1 MLHRPTRR
9 RRNAKS
15 TKPRIY
21 DSEDPNLPNLPGND
35 EISWSD
41 YEGYLTDT
49 LSDDSQSIKT
59 IRSSTAQ
66 SISKDSLISEE
77 QLQQSLENS
86 VTESSSIHHSIHPPQ
101 RASSNEYQVGKMSNS
116 STAKR
121 LKKMKKRKK
130 RKYKGSHVKKE
141 RTGWEPGIDVNT
153 TKVEFSETPG
163 STVTITDYSKK
174 RYHVERYDL
183 FSANGLAHFLEVD
196 PSDPNLTDESR
207 NAEIEALE
215 TAAYMAKVSD
225 SIDKVKSA
233 IKKKPQWSDVRW
245 INVNGLSW
253 EAISILSDY
262 FNLHRL
268 AVEDMVDIPQR
279 TKVDLYSGQLF
290 VVLPLIKLIKIQRPL
305 FKLRKNMFQEEQIVA
320 ARKQSEEE
328 VGSDGDGDSIY
339 DTRGPISR
347 IHDSLFSSSA
357 ETQPNSDTPRSV
369 KSMSL
374 NDYISDESRMRK
386 VTDMS
391 FESISYDKRY
401 KTPSSS
407 DRKRQ
412 LLDLKRP
419 LTRRGLSTG
428 IEQVSLFLL
437 DSNTVISFFE
447 HSANDVEKAILTRL
461 SSEYTILRET
471 NDPSLLFQAILD
483 TIVDLN
489 SPVMSAYI
497 KRIHEF
503 EFDILMHPSLEHTQE
518 LHLMTNEFSYLKSKI
533 LPISA
538 MVQQLRQPQMNQFM
552 TDNSKLYLNDVYD
565 HLITCIDDI
574 ETMTRTIENLI
585 DMIFNTLSMQ
595 TNDSMQSLSLIT
607 VVFLPLSFW
616 TGYYGM
622 NFEKFGDLSN
632 NVSYYWKIAVPFTCF
647 LILLIT
653 FKTIIAEFN
662 RYKKTM
668 TRAYTDWKFKRAKRA
683 EIKERRKKRKAA
695 IDEQHV

>member
-1 MLHRPTRR
+1 MIHRPTRR
-9 RRNAKS
+9 RRKVKS

-35 EISWSD
+35 EITWSD

-49 LSDDSQSIKT
+49 LSDDLQSINT
-59 IRSSTAQ
+59 TLSSTAP
-66 SISKDSLISEE
+66 SVSKVSLISEE
-77 QLQQSLENS
+77 QLQPPLENS
-86 VTESSSIHHSIHPPQ
+86 VTATSSIHHSRHPSQ
-101 RASSNEYQVGKMSNS
+101 HASSSEFQVGKMSNS
-116 STAKR
+116 SAAKR

-183 FSANGLAHFLEVD
+183 FSANGLTHFSEID
-196 PSDPNLTDESR
+196 PSDPDLTDESR
-207 NAEIEALE
+207 NEELEALE

-253 EAISILSDY
+253 EAISMLSDY
-262 FNLHRL
+262 FKLHRL

-290 VVLPLIKLIKIQRPL
+290 VVLPLIKLIKIKRPL
-305 FKLRKNMFQEEQIVA
+305 FKLRKNLFQEEQIVA
-320 ARKQSEEE
+320 ARKHSEEE
-328 VGSDGDGDSIY
+328 VGSDGDSIY

-347 IHDSLFSSSA
+347 IHDSLFASST
-357 ETQPNSDTPRSV
+357 EIQPNSDTPRSD

-401 KTPSSS
+401 KMPSSS

-461 SSEYTILRET
+461 SSDYTILRET

-533 LPISA
+533 LPISS
-538 MVQQLRQPQMNQFM
+538 MVQQLRQPQMNHFM

-565 HLITCIDDI
+565 HLITYIDDI

-595 TNDSMQSLSLIT
+595 TNDSMQRLSLIT

-622 NFEKFGDLSN
+622 NFENFGDLSN
-632 NVSYYWKIAVPFTCF
+632 HVSYYWKIAVPFTCF

-653 FKTIIAEFN
+653 FKAIIAEFN
-662 RYKKTM
+662 RYKKTIVR
-668 TRAYTDWKFKRAKRA
+668 TYTDWKFKRAKRA
-683 EIKERRKKRKAA
+683 EIKERRKKRKVAL
-695 IDEQHV
+695 DEQQV